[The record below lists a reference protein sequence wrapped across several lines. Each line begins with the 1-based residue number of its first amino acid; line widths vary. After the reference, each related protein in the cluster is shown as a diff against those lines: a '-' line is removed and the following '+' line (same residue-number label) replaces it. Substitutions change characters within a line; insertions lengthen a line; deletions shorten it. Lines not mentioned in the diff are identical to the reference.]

1 MVNCQFDSK
10 DNPGIGIM
18 AGSKTT
24 VACRKISDSS
34 FEVTTKIDG
43 KAMYVE
49 VYSVSTDG
57 KTLTDNGTP
66 VAAKSEAFKMVFDK
80 Q

>member
-1 MVNCQFDSK
+1 MASGQFDGK
-10 DNPGIGIM
+10 DTPALGMM

-24 VACRKISDSS
+24 FAFKKVNGSS
-34 FEVTTKIDG
+34 FEMTSKLDG

-49 VYSVSTDG
+49 VYSVSSDG
-57 KTLTDNGTP
+57 KTLTINGTP
-66 VAAKSEAFKMVFDK
+66 TNAKGETYKIVFDR